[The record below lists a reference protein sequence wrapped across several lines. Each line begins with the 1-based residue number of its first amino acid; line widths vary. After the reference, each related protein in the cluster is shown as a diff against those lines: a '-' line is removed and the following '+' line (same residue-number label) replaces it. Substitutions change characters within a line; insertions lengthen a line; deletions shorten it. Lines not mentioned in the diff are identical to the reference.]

1 MTQGTTQGMTQGT
14 TQGTTQATTED
25 TTKRTPVR
33 KTRGSIASRLVFWFL
48 IIALIPC
55 AILTT
60 ITSIVAT
67 QALEGAVRNRL
78 VSIAAS
84 KADELEV
91 YALQR
96 VRDGTTLAR
105 NSTIV
110 DAMKMLT
117 ATKTDASDVA
127 TNDAMRAT
135 LGDAAYAMDF
145 SRLLLMDTTGRVR
158 FALDNSVA
166 VGTSLLEG
174 DLADTELA
182 AGFDRARTLLQAELC
197 GFQLFGVTGEPLAFV
212 TSPIMENGRVIG
224 VLAGGLTPER
234 VWHVLGDLSGL
245 GETGEIVT
253 GERRGANFLMTKP
266 LRLAPD
272 AAFRLEM
279 PFGNAQVGAAVQ
291 RGSTG
296 DRGYG
301 MTRDYRGEE
310 VVAAWCYLPSFR
322 WGMAVKQDAAEA
334 LALMYL
340 QRQAIIAI
348 GIAVIVGVTL
358 TALIVARTISRP
370 IGTAVRV
377 ARQVADG
384 DLRADVGATAD
395 DETGA
400 LLQAIQRMSNDLRG
414 LIGSIQQSS
423 STLLATASSMQATNA
438 GQQQVVTDFGSS
450 SNEAAAAVKE
460 ISTTS
465 QELARTM
472 TEVNLMAS
480 QTGVRAEEGRVDL
493 TGMDATMKELAR
505 STGSFSAKLAI
516 IDERASL
523 INRVVG
529 TMTKVANQTNL
540 LSLNA
545 ALEAE
550 RAGKYGLGFRVV
562 AQEIS
567 RLADQTAVAALDIE
581 GMVKEMQRSVKAGV
595 DEMHSFSAQVHDG
608 VQKISDIS
616 LKLGEIIS
624 AVQGISGRFG
634 QVTDGMRAQSQGAEQ
649 IREAMVRLSAGAERT
664 ASSLNEFNVATTKL
678 HTAVGELNGE
688 VSRFTV

>member
-1 MTQGTTQGMTQGT
+1 MTQDMTQDM
-14 TQGTTQATTED
+14 TQATTD
-25 TTKRTPVR
+25 GTTVRTPVR

-105 NSTIV
+105 NSTIIN
-110 DAMKMLT
+110 AMKMLT
-117 ATKTDASDVA
+117 ATKTDASDAA

-322 WGMAVKQDAAEA
+322 WGMAVKQDATEA

-423 STLLATASSMQATNA
+423 STLLATASAMQATNA

-480 QTGVRAEEGRVDL
+480 QTGMRAEEGRIDL
-493 TGMDATMKELAR
+493 TGMDATMKELAL

-595 DEMHSFSAQVHDG
+595 DEMHSFSAQVHNG

>member
-1 MTQGTTQGMTQGT
+1 M
-14 TQGTTQATTED
+14 TQGTTQATTQA
-25 TTKRTPVR
+25 TTDGTTVRTPVR

-166 VGTSLLEG
+166 VGTSLLQG

-384 DLRADVGATAD
+384 DLRADVGVTAD

-438 GQQQVVTDFGSS
+438 GQQQVVTEFGSS

-664 ASSLNEFNVATTKL
+664 ASSLNEFNDATTKL

>member
-1 MTQGTTQGMTQGT
+1 MTQDTTQAM
-14 TQGTTQATTED
+14 TQATTED

-272 AAFRLEM
+272 AAFRLEI
-279 PFGNAQVGAAVQ
+279 PFGNAQLGAAVQ

-384 DLRADVGATAD
+384 DLRADVGVTAD

-438 GQQQVVTDFGSS
+438 GQQQVVTEFGSS

>member
-1 MTQGTTQGMTQGT
+1 MTQDTTQAM
-14 TQGTTQATTED
+14 TQATTED

-384 DLRADVGATAD
+384 DLRADVGVTAD

-438 GQQQVVTDFGSS
+438 GQQQVVTEFGSS

>member
-1 MTQGTTQGMTQGT
+1 MTQDTTQAM
-14 TQGTTQATTED
+14 TQATTED

-105 NSTIV
+105 NSTIIN
-110 DAMKMLT
+110 AMKMLT

-127 TNDAMRAT
+127 TNEAMRTT

-384 DLRADVGATAD
+384 DLRADVGVTAD

-438 GQQQVVTDFGSS
+438 GQQQVVTEFGSS

-664 ASSLNEFNVATTKL
+664 ASSLNEFNDATTKL
-678 HTAVGELNGE
+678 HTAVGELNSE

>member
-1 MTQGTTQGMTQGT
+1 MTQGTTQGM

-105 NSTIV
+105 NSTIIN
-110 DAMKMLT
+110 AMKMLT

-127 TNDAMRAT
+127 TNEAMRTT

-272 AAFRLEM
+272 AAFRLEI
-279 PFGNAQVGAAVQ
+279 PFGNAQLGAAVQ

-384 DLRADVGATAD
+384 DLRADVGVTAD

-438 GQQQVVTDFGSS
+438 GQQQVVTEFGSS

-664 ASSLNEFNVATTKL
+664 ASSLNEFNDATTKL
-678 HTAVGELNGE
+678 HTAVGELNSE

>member
-1 MTQGTTQGMTQGT
+1 MTQAM
-14 TQGTTQATTED
+14 TQGTTQATTD
-25 TTKRTPVR
+25 GTTVRTPVR

-105 NSTIV
+105 NSTIIN
-110 DAMKMLT
+110 AMKMLT
-117 ATKTDASDVA
+117 ATKTDASDAA

-322 WGMAVKQDAAEA
+322 WGMAVKQDATEA

-423 STLLATASSMQATNA
+423 STLLATASAMQATNA

-480 QTGVRAEEGRVDL
+480 QTGMRAEEGRIDL
-493 TGMDATMKELAR
+493 TGMDATMKELAL

-595 DEMHSFSAQVHDG
+595 DEMHSFSAQVHNG

-664 ASSLNEFNVATTKL
+664 ASSLNEFNDATTKL

>member
-1 MTQGTTQGMTQGT
+1 MTQGTTQGM

-110 DAMKMLT
+110 DTMKMLT

-272 AAFRLEM
+272 AAFRLEI
-279 PFGNAQVGAAVQ
+279 PFGNAQLGAAVQ

-384 DLRADVGATAD
+384 DLRADVGVTAD

>member
-1 MTQGTTQGMTQGT
+1 MTQGT
-14 TQGTTQATTED
+14 TQGTTQATTD
-25 TTKRTPVR
+25 GTTVRTPVR

-78 VSIAAS
+78 VSIAAA

-105 NSTIV
+105 NSSIV
-110 DAMKMLT
+110 DTMKMLT

-272 AAFRLEM
+272 AAFRLEI
-279 PFGNAQVGAAVQ
+279 PFGNAQLGAAVQ

>member
-1 MTQGTTQGMTQGT
+1 MTQDMTQA
-14 TQGTTQATTED
+14 TTQATTD
-25 TTKRTPVR
+25 GTTVRTPVR

-105 NSTIV
+105 NSTIIN
-110 DAMKMLT
+110 AMKMLT
-117 ATKTDASDVA
+117 ATKTDASDAA

-135 LGDAAYAMDF
+135 LGDTAYAMDF

-322 WGMAVKQDAAEA
+322 WGMAVKQDATEA

-423 STLLATASSMQATNA
+423 STLLATASAMQATNA

-480 QTGVRAEEGRVDL
+480 QTGMRAEEGRIDL
-493 TGMDATMKELAR
+493 TGMDATMKELAL

-595 DEMHSFSAQVHDG
+595 DEMHSFSAQVHHG

-664 ASSLNEFNVATTKL
+664 ASSLNEFNDATTKL

>member
-1 MTQGTTQGMTQGT
+1 MTQDMTQA
-14 TQGTTQATTED
+14 TTQATTD
-25 TTKRTPVR
+25 GTTVRTPVR

-105 NSTIV
+105 NSTIIN
-110 DAMKMLT
+110 AMKMLT
-117 ATKTDASDVA
+117 ATKTDASDAA

-135 LGDAAYAMDF
+135 LGDTAYAMDF

-322 WGMAVKQDAAEA
+322 WGMAVKQDATEA

-423 STLLATASSMQATNA
+423 STLLATASAMQATNA

-480 QTGVRAEEGRVDL
+480 QTGMRAEEGRIDL
-493 TGMDATMKELAR
+493 TGMDATMKELAL

-595 DEMHSFSAQVHDG
+595 DEMHSFSAQVHHG

>member
-1 MTQGTTQGMTQGT
+1 MTQDTTQDT
-14 TQGTTQATTED
+14 TQGTTQATTD
-25 TTKRTPVR
+25 GTTKRTPVR

-105 NSTIV
+105 NSTIIN
-110 DAMKMLT
+110 AMKMLT

-127 TNDAMRAT
+127 TNEAMRTT

-384 DLRADVGATAD
+384 DLRADVGVTAD

-438 GQQQVVTDFGSS
+438 GQQQVVTEFGSS

-664 ASSLNEFNVATTKL
+664 ASSLNEFNDATTKL
-678 HTAVGELNGE
+678 HTAVGELNSE

>member
-1 MTQGTTQGMTQGT
+1 MTQGTTQAMTQ
-14 TQGTTQATTED
+14 AMTED

-105 NSTIV
+105 NSTIIN
-110 DAMKMLT
+110 AMKMLT
-117 ATKTDASDVA
+117 ATKTDASDAA

-595 DEMHSFSAQVHDG
+595 DEMQSFSAQVHHG

>member
-1 MTQGTTQGMTQGT
+1 MTQGT
-14 TQGTTQATTED
+14 TQGTTQATTD
-25 TTKRTPVR
+25 GTTVRTPVR

-110 DAMKMLT
+110 DAMKMLM

-272 AAFRLEM
+272 AAFRLEI
-279 PFGNAQVGAAVQ
+279 PFGNAQLGAAVQ

>member
-1 MTQGTTQGMTQGT
+1 MTQDTTQAM
-14 TQGTTQATTED
+14 TQATTED

-105 NSTIV
+105 NSTIIN
-110 DAMKMLT
+110 AMKMLT

-127 TNDAMRAT
+127 TNEAMRTT

-253 GERRGANFLMTKP
+253 GERRGAIFLMTKP

-322 WGMAVKQDAAEA
+322 WGMAVKQDATEA

-384 DLRADVGATAD
+384 DLRADVGVTAD

-438 GQQQVVTDFGSS
+438 GQQQVVTEFGSS

-664 ASSLNEFNVATTKL
+664 ASSLNEFNDATTKL

>member
-1 MTQGTTQGMTQGT
+1 MTQDMTQDT
-14 TQGTTQATTED
+14 TQGTTQATTD
-25 TTKRTPVR
+25 GTTVRAPVR

-166 VGTSLLEG
+166 VGTSLLQG

-384 DLRADVGATAD
+384 DLRADVGVTAD

-438 GQQQVVTDFGSS
+438 GQQQVVTEFGSS

-664 ASSLNEFNVATTKL
+664 ASSLNEFNDATTKL

>member
-1 MTQGTTQGMTQGT
+1 M
-14 TQGTTQATTED
+14 TQATTED

-166 VGTSLLEG
+166 VGTSLLQG

-384 DLRADVGATAD
+384 DLRADVGVTAD

-438 GQQQVVTDFGSS
+438 GQQQVVTEFGSS

-664 ASSLNEFNVATTKL
+664 ASSLNEFNDATTKL

>member
-1 MTQGTTQGMTQGT
+1 MTQDTTQAM
-14 TQGTTQATTED
+14 TQATTED

-105 NSTIV
+105 NSTIINS
-110 DAMKMLT
+110 MKMLT

-127 TNDAMRAT
+127 TNEAMRTT

-322 WGMAVKQDAAEA
+322 WGMAVKQDATEA

-384 DLRADVGATAD
+384 DLRADVGVTAD

-438 GQQQVVTDFGSS
+438 GQQQVVTEFGSS

-664 ASSLNEFNVATTKL
+664 ASSLNEFNDATTKL
-678 HTAVGELNGE
+678 HTAVGELNSE

>member
-1 MTQGTTQGMTQGT
+1 M
-14 TQGTTQATTED
+14 
-25 TTKRTPVR
+25 R

-279 PFGNAQVGAAVQ
+279 PFGNTQVGAAVQ

-322 WGMAVKQDAAEA
+322 WGMAVKQDATEA

-423 STLLATASSMQATNA
+423 STLLATASAMQATNA

-664 ASSLNEFNVATTKL
+664 ASSLNEFNDATTKL

>member
-1 MTQGTTQGMTQGT
+1 MTQDMTQA
-14 TQGTTQATTED
+14 TTQATTED

-110 DAMKMLT
+110 DTMKMLT

-272 AAFRLEM
+272 AAFRLEI
-279 PFGNAQVGAAVQ
+279 PFGNAQLGAAVQ

-664 ASSLNEFNVATTKL
+664 ASSLNEFNDATTKL

>member
-1 MTQGTTQGMTQGT
+1 MTQDMTQA
-14 TQGTTQATTED
+14 TTQAMTED

-110 DAMKMLT
+110 DTMKMLT
-117 ATKTDASDVA
+117 ATKTDASDAA
-127 TNDAMRAT
+127 TNEAMRTT

-272 AAFRLEM
+272 AAFRLEI
-279 PFGNAQVGAAVQ
+279 PFGNAQLGAAVQ

-664 ASSLNEFNVATTKL
+664 ASSLNEFNDATTKL

>member
-1 MTQGTTQGMTQGT
+1 M
-14 TQGTTQATTED
+14 TQATTED

-272 AAFRLEM
+272 AAFRLEI
-279 PFGNAQVGAAVQ
+279 PFGNAQLGAAVQ

-384 DLRADVGATAD
+384 DLRADVGVTAD

-438 GQQQVVTDFGSS
+438 GQQQVVTEFGSS

>member
-1 MTQGTTQGMTQGT
+1 MTQDTTQAM
-14 TQGTTQATTED
+14 TQATTED

-105 NSTIV
+105 NSTIIN
-110 DAMKMLT
+110 AMKMLT

-127 TNDAMRAT
+127 TNEAMRTT

-272 AAFRLEM
+272 AAFRLEI
-279 PFGNAQVGAAVQ
+279 PFGDAQVGAAVQ

-384 DLRADVGATAD
+384 DLRADVGVTAD

-438 GQQQVVTDFGSS
+438 GQQQVVTEFGSS

-664 ASSLNEFNVATTKL
+664 ASSLNEFNDATTKL
-678 HTAVGELNGE
+678 HTAVGELNSE

>member
-1 MTQGTTQGMTQGT
+1 MTQGTTQAMTQ
-14 TQGTTQATTED
+14 AMTED

-272 AAFRLEM
+272 AAFRLEI
-279 PFGNAQVGAAVQ
+279 PFGNAQLGAAVQ

-322 WGMAVKQDAAEA
+322 WGMAVKQDATEA

-384 DLRADVGATAD
+384 DLRADVGVTAD

-664 ASSLNEFNVATTKL
+664 ASSLNEFNDATTKL
-678 HTAVGELNGE
+678 HTAVGELNSE

>member
-1 MTQGTTQGMTQGT
+1 MTQDM
-14 TQGTTQATTED
+14 TQGTTQATTD
-25 TTKRTPVR
+25 GTTVRTPVR

-110 DAMKMLT
+110 DAMKMLM

-272 AAFRLEM
+272 AAFRLEI
-279 PFGNAQVGAAVQ
+279 PFGNAQLGAAVQ

-664 ASSLNEFNVATTKL
+664 ASSLNEFNDATTKL
-678 HTAVGELNGE
+678 HTAVGELNSE

>member
-1 MTQGTTQGMTQGT
+1 MTQDMTQA
-14 TQGTTQATTED
+14 TTQATTD
-25 TTKRTPVR
+25 GATLRTPVR

-105 NSTIV
+105 NSTIIN
-110 DAMKMLT
+110 AMKMLT
-117 ATKTDASDVA
+117 ATKTDASDAA

-253 GERRGANFLMTKP
+253 GERRGANFIVTKP

-272 AAFRLEM
+272 AAFRLEI
-279 PFGNAQVGAAVQ
+279 PFGDPRIGAAVQ

-296 DRGYG
+296 NRGYG
-301 MTRDYRGEE
+301 KTRDYRGEE

-322 WGMAVKQDAAEA
+322 WGMAVKQDATEA

-423 STLLATASSMQATNA
+423 STLLATASAMQATNA

-480 QTGVRAEEGRVDL
+480 QTGMRAEEGRIDL
-493 TGMDATMKELAR
+493 TGMDATMKELAL

-595 DEMHSFSAQVHDG
+595 DEMQSFSAQVHNG

-664 ASSLNEFNVATTKL
+664 ASSLNEFNDATTKL

>member
-1 MTQGTTQGMTQGT
+1 MTQGTTQGM

-272 AAFRLEM
+272 AAFRLEI
-279 PFGNAQVGAAVQ
+279 PFGNAQLGAAVQ

-322 WGMAVKQDAAEA
+322 WGMAVKQDATEA
-334 LALMYL
+334 LALMSL

-384 DLRADVGATAD
+384 DLRADVGVTAD

-423 STLLATASSMQATNA
+423 STLLATASAMQATNA
-438 GQQQVVTDFGSS
+438 GQQQVVTEFGSS

-664 ASSLNEFNVATTKL
+664 ASSLNEFNDATTKL
-678 HTAVGELNGE
+678 HTAVGELNSE

>member
-1 MTQGTTQGMTQGT
+1 MTQGT
-14 TQGTTQATTED
+14 TQGTTQATTD
-25 TTKRTPVR
+25 GTTVRTPVR

-117 ATKTDASDVA
+117 ATKTDASDAA

-272 AAFRLEM
+272 AAFRLEI
-279 PFGNAQVGAAVQ
+279 PFGNAQLGAAVQ